1 MTNRPVCPKG
11 QRKDGSPCIF
21 CEDGS
26 YCAHQY
32 YCPAT
37 RRYENTGWRE
47 CGKREGRITPL
58 SQALPDSSPTRG
70 EPDAAPFMGEVA
82 AAQAADERGVPGAN
96 DPPKAAG
103 PTKEQEVT
111 PSGTKKSN
119 RRKPRKG

>member
-1 MTNRPVCPKG
+1 MTNRPICPKG
-11 QRKDGSPCIF
+11 QRKTGSPCIF
-21 CEDGS
+21 CQDGS

-47 CGKREGRITPL
+47 CRKMKGPAGDGRTIL
-58 SQALPDSSPTRG
+58 SQPSAGSPFAKGALP
-70 EPDAAPFMGEVA
+70 A
-82 AAQAADERGVPGAN
+82 AAGTGAEN
-96 DPPKAAG
+96 DPPPSAG

-111 PSGTKKSN
+111 KVGAKKVN